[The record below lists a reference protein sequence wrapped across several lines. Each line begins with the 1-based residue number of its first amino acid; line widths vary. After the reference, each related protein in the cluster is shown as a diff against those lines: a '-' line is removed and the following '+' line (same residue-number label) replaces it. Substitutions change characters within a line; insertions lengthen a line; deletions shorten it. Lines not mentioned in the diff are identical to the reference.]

1 MSFSGW
7 RFCVQFFAVLAAMGM
22 AAHVCAQNYPGKP
35 VRLIVPFVP
44 GGGTDLIARTL
55 SARLTEALGQSVV
68 VDNRAGAGGVIGAD
82 LVAKAL
88 PDGYTLLMGTPGPLT
103 INPALI
109 AKMPYTLADFA
120 PIALTTISPFML
132 VVHPAVAA
140 KSVKELI
147 VLAQA
152 KPNALNFGSA
162 GTGSVAHLASEQF
175 KALAGVQITHV
186 PYKGGGQSLID
197 LLAGQLQMVI
207 DNMPTVLPQV
217 RLGKLRGLAVG
228 TKKRSALVPEYP
240 TMIEAGVSGY
250 EASTASGV
258 LAPAKT
264 PPAIIARLNHELDA
278 IVRNPEVKERFF
290 AQGLEVV
297 GGTPEQYAQHL
308 RDELALNA
316 RIIKA
321 AGIKPD

>member
-1 MSFSGW
+1 MKGTMMK
-7 RFCVQFFAVLAAMGM
+7 RVHPCVLALLAVV
-22 AAHVCAQNYPGKP
+22 AIAPATAQNYPTKP
-35 VRLIVPFVP
+35 VRLIVPFGP

-55 SARLTEALGQSVV
+55 SQRLTEVLGQSVV
-68 VDNRAGAGGVIGAD
+68 VDNRAGAGGVIGAE

-88 PDGYTLLMGTPGPLT
+88 PDGYTLVMGTPGPLT
-103 INPALI
+103 INPALV

-132 VVHPAVAA
+132 VVNPAVPA

-147 VLAQA
+147 ALAHS
-152 KPNALNFGSA
+152 KPNALNYGSA
-162 GTGSVAHLASEQF
+162 GNGSVAHLAAEQF
-175 KALAGVQITHV
+175 KALANVQITHV

-197 LLAGQLQMVI
+197 LLAGQLQLVI
-207 DNMPTVLPQV
+207 DNLPTVLPQV

-240 TMIEAGVSGY
+240 TMMEAGVPGY
-250 EASTASGV
+250 EATTASGV

-264 PPAIIARLNHELDA
+264 PRAVIARLNRELNA
-278 IVRNPEVKERFF
+278 IVGNAEVKERFF
-290 AQGLEVV
+290 VQGLEVA

-308 RDELALNA
+308 ADELKLNA
-316 RIIKA
+316 RIVKA
-321 AGIKPD
+321 AGIKLE

>member
-1 MSFSGW
+1 MK
-7 RFCVQFFAVLAAMGM
+7 RVHPCVLALLAVV
-22 AAHVCAQNYPGKP
+22 AISPATAQNYPTKP
-35 VRLIVPFVP
+35 VRLTVPFGP

-55 SARLTEALGQSVV
+55 SQRLTEALGQSVV

-88 PDGYTLLMGTPGPLT
+88 PDGYTLVTGTPGPLT
-103 INPALI
+103 INPALV

-132 VVHPAVAA
+132 VVNPAVPA

-147 VLAQA
+147 ALAHS
-152 KPNALNFGSA
+152 KPNALNYGSA
-162 GTGSVAHLASEQF
+162 GNGSVAHLAAEQF
-175 KALAGVQITHV
+175 KALANVQITHV

-197 LLAGQLQMVI
+197 LLAGQLQLVI
-207 DNMPTVLPQV
+207 DNLPTVLPQV

-240 TMIEAGVSGY
+240 TMMEAGVPGY
-250 EASTASGV
+250 EATTASGV

-264 PPAIIARLNHELDA
+264 PRAIIARLNRELNA
-278 IVRNPEVKERFF
+278 IVGNAEVKERFF
-290 AQGLEVV
+290 VQGLEVA

-308 RDELALNA
+308 ADELKLNA
-316 RIIKA
+316 RIVKA
-321 AGIKPD
+321 AGIKLE